1 MGSVGLLCVEGVGL
15 LRGVWGLE
23 STLVFLLQLQ
33 WSVMVAGVAAMECGT
48 QLYLRV
54 FGRYAPHPPRSTTT
68 AVTRRTAE
76 SSSNLQ
82 MNLRCLSQ
90 SLKPRFETIPRANPG
105 NAVNSI

>member
-54 FGRYAPHPPRSTTT
+54 FRRYPRG
-68 AVTRRTAE
+68 ACAGE
-76 SSSNLQ
+76 SWHSAML
-82 MNLRCLSQ
+82 LR
-90 SLKPRFETIPRANPG
+90 
-105 NAVNSI
+105 